1 MIDLTVVIILINNYD
16 TNIMGVLEMAFHHIS
31 VRAKLYTAFGGLAVL
46 VLIASGIAINALQD
60 ANQAFESFVSGINA
74 RAALVD
80 RIHSEVDARAIA
92 ARNLVLVTKPA
103 DLELEKSAVIRAHEV
118 IQKDLAK
125 LKKMVAGKEVPSTVK
140 ALVGEIEKVE
150 QAYGP
155 VALAIVQLAAQGK
168 RDEAIAKMNDE
179 CRPLLAAL
187 IAKADA
193 YAQATAQRSEA
204 MIKEAEE
211 HYRSQRNGLLVA
223 CLIAL
228 ATSVVAGALIARSLA
243 RALGAEP
250 GALGE
255 AAQRVAGGDLSPVV
269 GAESAPSGSVLE
281 SLGAMQQS
289 LVQIVS
295 QVRGASDSIATGT
308 SQISVGNTDLSQRTE
323 EQASA
328 LQQTAATMDEFGT
341 TVRHNADSAKLA
353 NQLAHNASDVASKGG
368 AVVAQVV
375 DTMKGIND
383 SSKKIGDIIGV
394 IDGIAF
400 QTNILALNAAVEAAR
415 AGEQGR
421 GFAVVA
427 SEVRSLAGRSAA
439 AAKEI
444 KTLIGASVDQVERG
458 TILVDQAGQTMDEV
472 VSAITRVS
480 DIVGEISSASSE
492 QSSGVTQIGQ
502 AINQLDQMTQQN
514 AALVEESAAAAQS
527 LEHQAQQLV
536 AAVSI
541 FKLAHDQERLTQSVP
556 RKPVQG
562 PQTLRAASG
571 QPKHPPALKPVPEL
585 ALAKTKAA
593 ASSSSAKG
601 RSMGELLSASLCL

>member
-1 MIDLTVVIILINNYD
+1 MSIQH
-16 TNIMGVLEMAFHHIS
+16 MS
-31 VRAKLYTAFGGLAVL
+31 VRAKLSAAFGGLTVL

-60 ANQAFESFVSGINA
+60 ANHAFESFVSGINA
-74 RAALVD
+74 RATLVD
-80 RIHSEVDARAIA
+80 RIHTEVDARAIA

-103 DLELEKSAVIRAHEV
+103 DLEVEKSAVTRAHEQV
-118 IQKDLAK
+118 QKDLAK
-125 LKKMVAGKEVPSTVK
+125 LKEMVATNDVPPNIK
-140 ALVGEIEKVE
+140 ALVGEIDKVE

-155 VALAIVQLAAQGK
+155 VALAIVQLALQNK

-187 IAKADA
+187 IEKANA
-193 YAQATAQRSEA
+193 YAEATAHRSAA
-204 MIKEAEE
+204 MIKEAED
-211 HYRSQRNGLLVA
+211 HYSSQRNLLIAA
-223 CLIAL
+223 CLIAA
-228 ATSVVAGALIARSLA
+228 ATAVAAGALIVHSLT

-255 AAQRVAGGDLSPVV
+255 AAQRVANGDLSPVN
-269 GAESAPSGSVLE
+269 GAASAPSGSVLE
-281 SLGAMQQS
+281 SLAAMQQS
-289 LVQIVS
+289 LVKIVS
-295 QVRGASDSIATGT
+295 QVRGASDSIATG
-308 SQISVGNTDLSQRTE
+308 SAQISIGNTDLSQRTE

-328 LQQTAATMDEFGT
+328 LQQTAATMDEFGI
-341 TVRHNADSAKLA
+341 TVRHNADNAKMA
-353 NQLAHNASDVASKGG
+353 NQLAHNASDIAGKGG

-375 DTMKGIND
+375 ETMKGIND

-427 SEVRSLAGRSAA
+427 SEVRGLAGRSAE

-444 KTLIGASVDQVERG
+444 KALIGASVNQVEQG
-458 TILVDQAGQTMDEV
+458 TILVDQAGQTMEEV
-472 VSAITRVS
+472 VTAISRVS

-502 AINQLDQMTQQN
+502 AINQLDQTTQQN

-541 FKLAHDQERLTQSVP
+541 FRLTNEQARSTPTKSVP
-556 RKPVQG
+556 RPNVTKTPSNQ
-562 PQTLRAASG
+562 PPSPPTLKTVPKLASE
-571 QPKHPPALKPVPEL
+571 KSKASTSTIS
-585 ALAKTKAA
+585 AKTGNDDQWE
-593 ASSSSAKG
+593 SF
-601 RSMGELLSASLCL
+601 